1 MLILI
6 ILIIFLFLI
15 INEFYGRK
23 KHQINELDRKIIHL
37 GVGSFVAFWPFLI
50 DYNQIRLLSLAFLVT
65 ILLSKKFNIFQSIHA
80 VERPTIGEIFFAVSV
95 GLITYLT
102 KNNFVYM
109 AAILQMSLADGLA
122 AVFGV
127 EFGFKNRYKIF
138 GQFKSIVGT
147 FTFLVVSTLILLVVN
162 YYGNLNLSIVYLM
175 TLALCL
181 ASIENLG
188 VFGLDNLIIPIM
200 TVLFFK

>member
-1 MLILI
+1 MLII
-6 ILIIFLFLI
+6 IIGIVFLFLI
-15 INEFYGRK
+15 INEFYSRK
-23 KHQINELDRKIIHL
+23 KNKTNELDRKIVHL

-50 DYNQIRLLSLAFLVT
+50 DYNQIRLLSLAFLLV
-65 ILLSKKFNIFQSIHA
+65 ILLSKKLNFFQSIHA
-80 VERPTIGEIFFAVSV
+80 VERPTIGEIFFALSV

-109 AAILQMSLADGLA
+109 AAVLQMSLADGLA

-127 EFGFKNRYKIF
+127 SFGRNNRYKIF
-138 GQFKSIVGT
+138 GQFKSLIGT
-147 FTFLVVSTLILLVVN
+147 AVFLVVSILILTIIN
-162 YYGNLNLSIVYLM
+162 YYGALNLSNIYLII
-175 TLALCL
+175 LAVFL

-188 VFGLDNLIIPIM
+188 VYGSDNLIIPVM